1 MPAPSD
7 PRLEQERFVAM
18 LLGENVNVPYGHPLA
33 DAPAS
38 GEEP

>member
-1 MPAPSD
+1 
-7 PRLEQERFVAM
+7 M